1 MFLSDC
7 FVGNTPLPFCSH
19 LTLEESAQKDEYLTF
34 WRIIGFQDL
43 QQQFINRG
51 HLEKLKLQVLNNL
64 QTCYCGQ
71 NIIFVSALSNLIAHV
86 NPETVHRR
94 AAIKTAV

>member
-7 FVGNTPLPFCSH
+7 FIGNTPLPFCSH
-19 LTLEESAQKDEYLTF
+19 LKLEESAQKNDFSCEITTF

-43 QQQFINRG
+43 QQQVS
-51 HLEKLKLQVLNNL
+51 KLTLQVLNNF

-71 NIIFVSALSNLIAHV
+71 NIIFVNAVSNLIVHV
-86 NPETVHRR
+86 DPETVHRR
-94 AAIKTAV
+94 SAI